1 MECYDITIVSEK
13 SYSYYHK
20 KRLDKCEQIQKLKLR
35 KRQWTE
41 NELEL
46 FGKLLA
52 NPETNFVISF
62 GQIKHTLSITKIHK
76 NKYNKEIKIDNG
88 NFKQNNADQVKGNV
102 SKLEYRNSE
111 KI

>member
-1 MECYDITIVSEK
+1 MLKK

-20 KRLDKCEQIQKLKLR
+20 KRLDKCEQIRKLKLR

-41 NELEL
+41 NELEV
-46 FGKLLA
+46 FGKLPA
-52 NPETNFVISF
+52 NPENNFVISF
-62 GQIKHTLSITKIHK
+62 GEIEHTLSITKAHK
-76 NKYNKEIKIDNG
+76 NKYNTEIKVDHG
-88 NFKQNNADQVKGNV
+88 KFKQNNADQVKGNV